1 MSKDKP
7 KIKIIDTEDLP
18 SEIKNTIDDII
29 KNIRIKQEQEQEQE
43 QESLECEK
51 HIEHYERY
59 IGICFDKDNEKIGV
73 LHSNDNKKF
82 ESFMKDCGNVDDGYI
97 RKIIVY
103 EAKEAVVDTTKY
115 SKGKKKKP
123 KKVVTIQAPK
133 E

>member
-1 MSKDKP
+1 MILLKISKTQRKKNLNKTTKP
-7 KIKIIDTEDLP
+7 TLEEEAKALKQD
-18 SEIKNTIDDII
+18 
-29 KNIRIKQEQEQEQE
+29 QEQEQEQE
-43 QESLECEK
+43 GLECEK